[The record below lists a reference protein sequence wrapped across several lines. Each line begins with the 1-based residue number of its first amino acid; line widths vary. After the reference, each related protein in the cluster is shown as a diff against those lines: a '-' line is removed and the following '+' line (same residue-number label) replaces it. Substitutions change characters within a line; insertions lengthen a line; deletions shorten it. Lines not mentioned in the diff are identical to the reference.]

1 MAQETAGAVI
11 LSKVQDSPTCEKCTL
26 QNPAA
31 LYCLDCGEFLC
42 NDCEL
47 VHQRWKDFQSHNRIA
62 LTDLP
67 KHDLCTLCPPVHISC
82 PRHHLQMGSHYCLS
96 CRQFGCYKCEQHLH
110 YGPQLYTLDK
120 AARKRK
126 ESLTKSMEP
135 ATDAV
140 THLEEHIQ
148 EVKLVQDKLK
158 EHADKARASI
168 NVAYDDISETLKK
181 HKQTLLAQVDA
192 VVATKSTLMCIQN
205 EKLEE
210 KRDELSSTLKT
221 TELSL
226 ETYSDP
232 EILAAADL
240 YETALTEKVDD
251 YKSLLPLSHA
261 DNFLEVA
268 ITPLV
273 QLPFGVVNGG
283 CCPAATTI
291 VGYQTDRIVR
301 GRERIFVVEARDES
315 GCPYGRGGEEV
326 SFAFVSSCYSDESR
340 NIAERTRE
348 MKTSNVV
355 DCGNGRYTVS
365 VTAPLSTSRYES
377 NAYDLFVNVR
387 MLPIKSSPIKIY
399 ARNER
404 NYSEIASVNYKT
416 LLPCSPACVAPGHNT
431 VYVTTYQ
438 SHQIYKMSLGWSS
451 NRYDKVLH
459 PITVAGAKNLQ
470 AIATLGGSTL
480 FVTDC
485 GSNEVIKLAEN
496 GEVQAR
502 FGKKGSEKGQFD
514 EPNGLAVDEEGRIF
528 VGESGNKRIQVFNP
542 DSSHRLTIPLPDQVQ
557 RIALDTSCNIHATQ
571 FSTGCI
577 KVYSSS
583 GQYVR
588 EYGKGQL
595 DQPHNVFVDEED
607 FCFVTDRGPN
617 PVKIFDQQ
625 GTLIHS
631 FGSEVK
637 FADGVCISPY
647 GEEGTF
653 VYVCDREEKLFIRY

>member
-1 MAQETAGAVI
+1 MLEMRETI
-11 LSKVQDSPTCEKCTL
+11 LK
-26 QNPAA
+26 
-31 LYCLDCGEFLC
+31 
-42 NDCEL
+42 
-47 VHQRWKDFQSHNRIA
+47 
-62 LTDLP
+62 
-67 KHDLCTLCPPVHISC
+67 
-82 PRHHLQMGSHYCLS
+82 
-96 CRQFGCYKCEQHLH
+96 
-110 YGPQLYTLDK
+110 
-120 AARKRK
+120 
-126 ESLTKSMEP
+126 
-135 ATDAV
+135 
-140 THLEEHIQ
+140 
-148 EVKLVQDKLK
+148 
-158 EHADKARASI
+158 
-168 NVAYDDISETLKK
+168 
-181 HKQTLLAQVDA
+181 
-192 VVATKSTLMCIQN
+192 
-205 EKLEE
+205 
-210 KRDELSSTLKT
+210 
-221 TELSL
+221 
-226 ETYSDP
+226 
-232 EILAAADL
+232 
-240 YETALTEKVDD
+240 
-251 YKSLLPLSHA
+251 
-261 DNFLEVA
+261 
-268 ITPLV
+268 
-273 QLPFGVVNGG
+273 
-283 CCPAATTI
+283 
-291 VGYQTDRIVR
+291 
-301 GRERIFVVEARDES
+301 
-315 GCPYGRGGEEV
+315 
-326 SFAFVSSCYSDESR
+326 
-340 NIAERTRE
+340 
-348 MKTSNVV
+348 
-355 DCGNGRYTVS
+355 
-365 VTAPLSTSRYES
+365 
-377 NAYDLFVNVR
+377 
-387 MLPIKSSPIKIY
+387 
-399 ARNER
+399 
-404 NYSEIASVNYKT
+404 IASVNYKT